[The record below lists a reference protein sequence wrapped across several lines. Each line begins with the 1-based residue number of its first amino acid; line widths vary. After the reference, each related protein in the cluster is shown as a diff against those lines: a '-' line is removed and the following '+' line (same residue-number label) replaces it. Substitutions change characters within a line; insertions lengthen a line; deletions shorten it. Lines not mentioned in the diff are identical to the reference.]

1 MIKGLLTQRRE
12 SVMTTVI
19 LFVILIAFTLFA
31 SNFDIGTFGVTLLSG
46 LLKAMLLFLVGAGL
60 ALIFGLMDILNFA
73 QGGTFMLGA
82 YITYDLV
89 HPNLGALSFLDGIP
103 DPGLRF
109 TVALIFGTAAGGI
122 LGYILERGLLRPLY
136 KRPLFQLV
144 LTFGVSIIL
153 LELVKLVWGPTPY
166 AWTQRLALQDAQFV
180 LFGQPFSV
188 YRLFVIGMGLVMMV
202 GVIALLRFTRI
213 GIIVLGLAALLAGAG
228 CKPKPKPIT
237 DLQRKEADHLVAEAG
252 FAMNL
257 RDWARAEGLLA
268 KAVQFTPDTGVYWI
282 SLGSMRMRL
291 GNKPGAKIAY
301 EGALKAYADAAKVDT
316 RKEVEPWLKQV
327 QVLALLG
334 RIDDARAMLEK
345 TDKRFPCLLYTS
357 DAADE

>member
-213 GIIVLGLAALLAGAG
+213 GIIIRAGVQDPEMVAALGINVRAVFTLVFTLGCALAAFGGGVAVPFLGATLSMGSTFLLASIAVIVLGGLGSFEGTAVGSFVVGIGWASMEQFSARPEIGTVWASLAPMLLLALILLIR
-228 CKPKPKPIT
+228 PK
-237 DLQRKEADHLVAEAG
+237 
-252 FAMNL
+252 
-257 RDWARAEGLLA
+257 GL
-268 KAVQFTPDTGVYWI
+268 FGED
-282 SLGSMRMRL
+282 R
-291 GNKPGAKIAY
+291 
-301 EGALKAYADAAKVDT
+301 
-316 RKEVEPWLKQV
+316 
-327 QVLALLG
+327 
-334 RIDDARAMLEK
+334 
-345 TDKRFPCLLYTS
+345 
-357 DAADE
+357 